1 MAEILI
7 VDDSKPQA
15 KAIALMLERN
25 GHDAVIVDNGRDGI
39 ELAKKTLPNLVLMD
53 VVMPDLNGFQA
64 TREITRNPSTEH
76 IPVVLVS
83 GKSQETDRLWGTRQG
98 AKGYLVKPIDE
109 TVLMETIEKL
119 IHQVSS

>member
-1 MAEILI
+1 MAQILI

-15 KAIALMLERN
+15 KAIAQILERN
-25 GHDAVIVDNGRDGI
+25 GHATEIVDNGRDGI
-39 ELAKKTLPNLVLMD
+39 ELAKSSLPNLVIMD
-53 VVMPDLNGFQA
+53 VVMPELNGFQA

-109 TVLMETIEKL
+109 QVLLNTIDEL
-119 IHQVSS
+119 VPN